1 MLSRSHLL
9 RGGDPE
15 LCIPEELGYSRRM
28 QLDDLLVRIRRLPSA
43 KRKKLDEILRA
54 LEESPPA
61 GVSAAAGQP
70 ATTGALRPVRGL
82 LRDLGPAPSEDA
94 IDDAR
99 RDLWARF
106 PREDLP

>member
-1 MLSRSHLL
+1 MH
-9 RGGDPE
+9 PE
-15 LCIPEELGYSRRM
+15 KIGYSRRM
-28 QLDDLLVRIRRLPSA
+28 QLDDLVVRIRRLPSA

-54 LEESPPA
+54 LEESPP
-61 GVSAAAGQP
+61 VSVIAGQP

-82 LRDLGPAPSEDA
+82 LRDLGLAPSEDT

-99 RDLWARF
+99 RELWAGF